1 MTDSEL
7 SSNVT
12 VAGFDE
18 NVMQYVTE
26 AYKFFRTK
34 DMDWNSIIQATTLS
48 ASAVVIEYVLSNEVE
63 GETIDD
69 CIDRFVVDF
78 KNITKKIYEQN
89 KADVLSK
96 GEING

>member
-7 SSNVT
+7 SSNDT
-12 VAGFDE
+12 VAGLDK
-18 NVMQYVTE
+18 NVMQYITE
-26 AYKFFRTK
+26 TNKFFRTK
-34 DMDWNSIIQATTLS
+34 DMDWNGIIQATTLS
-48 ASAVVIEYVLSNEVE
+48 ASTVVIEYVLSNEAE

-78 KNITKKIYEQN
+78 KNITKKLYEH
-89 KADVLSK
+89 ALSK